1 MNKKK
6 NENDLKKFT
15 TRCKEEI
22 YKKRTAAQKKKVQ
35 NAGREKR
42 TAQRS
47 VINSRFN
54 PSLVISSS
62 SSRSTFTLRNE
73 KETGKRRNWRKEIQK
88 CKKENRGIR
97 KCA

>member
-1 MNKKK
+1 MKKK

-22 YKKRTAAQKKKVQ
+22 CKKRTAAQKKVQ
-35 NAGREKR
+35 NAGRGKR

-54 PSLVISSS
+54 PSLGISYFFFS
-62 SSRSTFTLRNE
+62 FTLRNE
-73 KETGKRRNWRKEIQK
+73 KETGKGNTKMQ
-88 CKKENRGIR
+88 KENRGIR